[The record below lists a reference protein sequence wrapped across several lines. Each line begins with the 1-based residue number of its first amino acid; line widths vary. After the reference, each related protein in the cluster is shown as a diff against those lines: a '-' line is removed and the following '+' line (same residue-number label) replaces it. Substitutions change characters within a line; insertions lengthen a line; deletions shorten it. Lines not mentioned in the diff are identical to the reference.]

1 MISELKELRQEAA
14 SEISFR
20 RHFYENEIS
29 SISRGLQE
37 QQLIPS
43 PPLPSATKSNNWQ
56 EIELLLQD
64 TQRQLEQPPSNSQ
77 VLHL

>member
-37 QQLIPS
+37 QQLTPS
-43 PPLPSATKSNNWQ
+43 PLPSATKSNNWQ